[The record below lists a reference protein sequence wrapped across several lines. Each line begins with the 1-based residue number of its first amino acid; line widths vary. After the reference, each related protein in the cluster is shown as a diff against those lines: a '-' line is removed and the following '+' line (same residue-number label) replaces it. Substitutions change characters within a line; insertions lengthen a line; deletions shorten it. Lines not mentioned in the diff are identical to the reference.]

1 LDSPGS
7 APYRTASVRPPPPP
21 PRLIRARGRWI
32 APAYAAVFAS
42 NFVVRLCWYHAA
54 WARLPAIWIALRW
67 AGHVG
72 GVLALTWVYLAWTS
86 VPEAYR
92 GTISPRRAA
101 FSLLIPFYN
110 AYWALVI
117 NSALCETLDA
127 ILERAGSPRR
137 APRFLATIAPCV
149 WLMVIVV
156 YAAIVVRGTTV
167 ATLGVFS
174 ELWTF
179 APIATSVLWIVYMV
193 RCDAARDAVV
203 RLAEGGGLR
212 GAPRLSELQRTAG
225 PGVLSIVGWCAL
237 VLLLLACWQIL
248 SPGERPPKHV
258 DASATPG

>member
-1 LDSPGS
+1 
-7 APYRTASVRPPPPP
+7 
-21 PRLIRARGRWI
+21 
-32 APAYAAVFAS
+32 
-42 NFVVRLCWYHAA
+42 
-54 WARLPAIWIALRW
+54 
-67 AGHVG
+67 
-72 GVLALTWVYLAWTS
+72 

-117 NSALCETLDA
+117 NSALCETLDG

-137 APRFLATIAPCV
+137 APRFLAMMAPCV
-149 WLMVIVV
+149 WLAVAVV
-156 YAAIVVRGTTV
+156 GAAIVSRGTTV

-174 ELWTF
+174 GLWTV
-179 APIATSVLWIVYMV
+179 APIATGVLWVVYMV
-193 RCDAARDAVV
+193 RCDSARDAVV
-203 RLAEGGGLR
+203 RLAQGGGLR
-212 GAPRLSELQRTAG
+212 GAPRLSALQRTPG

-258 DASATPG
+258 DASATPA